1 MTQRIVISNATRLVI
16 LVCSHFPLLL
26 CCYIQSLSHFIP
38 AMGSAGFLTL
48 VSNSTTIQ
56 KSASNFDSIPLTH
69 NSKRYFLDFQSGQ
82 RFVEIASA
90 AGGRNRRLRWSIQ
103 TSSVCNMR
111 DKGQN
116 RGPLWRGRILS
127 TEAIQTVQVLRR
139 AKGDPQ
145 RLEKIFATKISRL
158 LKKDLLAV
166 LQELQRQGQ
175 CDLALQ
181 VFKAVRKEMWYRPN
195 LSLHADMIMM
205 LGRNKRVEEIE
216 SVLLELQKEGLRPD
230 TRVCTEIIGAFINVG
245 MVQNAMDT
253 FELMKQTECHPDKST
268 FTVLIEGLQR
278 LGEVDL
284 STSVREQCVQYLDEP
299 LEIFEDVSQEV
310 MAL

>member
-1 MTQRIVISNATRLVI
+1 M
-16 LVCSHFPLLL
+16 CSLIPLHLRS
-26 CCYIQSLSHFIP
+26 YIHNSFHFIP
-38 AMGSAGFLTL
+38 AMGSVGFLRI
-48 VSNSTTIQ
+48 VSNPTKIHEL
-56 KSASNFDSIPLTH
+56 ASNFDSIPLTG
-69 NSKRYFLDFQSGQ
+69 NGKRYLLDFQSGQ
-82 RFVEIASA
+82 RFVEISLA
-90 AGGRNRRLRWSIQ
+90 AGDRNRRLRCSIQ
-103 TSSVCNMR
+103 IPSVCNMR

-127 TEAIQTVQVLRR
+127 TEAIQAVQALRR

-145 RLEKIFATKISRL
+145 RLERAFATKIPRL

-166 LQELQRQGQ
+166 LQELQRQDQ

-195 LSLHADMIMM
+195 LSLHADMITM
-205 LGRNKRVEEIE
+205 LGRNKRIEEVEA
-216 SVLLELQKEGLRPD
+216 VLLELQKEGLRPD
-230 TRVCTEIIGAFINVG
+230 TRVCTEIIGAFIHVG
-245 MVQNAMDT
+245 MVQNAMET

-284 STSVREQCVQYLDEP
+284 AKAVREQCVQYLVEP
-299 LEIFEDVSQEV
+299 LEISEDVSQEV
-310 MAL
+310 VAL

>member
-1 MTQRIVISNATRLVI
+1 MYSHISLFLR
-16 LVCSHFPLLL
+16 
-26 CCYIQSLSHFIP
+26 CYIQNLSHFIP
-38 AMGSAGFLTL
+38 AMGLAGLLTI
-48 VSNSTTIQ
+48 VSNSITIQ
-56 KSASNFDSIPLTH
+56 KPASNFDSIPPTH
-69 NSKRYFLDFQSGQ
+69 DSKRYFLDFQSGQ

-103 TSSVCNMR
+103 ISSVCNMR

-116 RGPLWRGRILS
+116 RGPLWRGRVLS
-127 TEAIQTVQVLRR
+127 TEAIQAVQALRR
-139 AKGDPQ
+139 AKGDTQ
-145 RLEKIFATKISRL
+145 RLENIFATKISRL

-166 LQELQRQGQ
+166 LQELQRQDQ
-175 CDLALQ
+175 CDLALE

-205 LGRNKRVEEIE
+205 LGRNNRIEGVEA
-216 SVLLELQKEGLRPD
+216 VLLEMQKEGLRPD

-245 MVQNAMDT
+245 MVQNAMET

-284 STSVREQCVQYLDEP
+284 ATAVREQSVQYVDEP
-299 LEIFEDVSQEV
+299 LEIFEDVPQEV

>member
-1 MTQRIVISNATRLVI
+1 
-16 LVCSHFPLLL
+16 
-26 CCYIQSLSHFIP
+26 
-38 AMGSAGFLTL
+38 MGSAGLLTI
-48 VSNSTTIQ
+48 VSNSTEIH
-56 KSASNFDSIPLTH
+56 KLASNFDSIPTTH
-69 NSKRYFLDFQSGQ
+69 NCKRYLLDFQSGQ
-82 RFVEIASA
+82 RFVEIPSA

-103 TSSVCNMR
+103 IPSVCNMR

-127 TEAIQTVQVLRR
+127 TEAIQAVQALRR

-145 RLEKIFATKISRL
+145 RLEKAFATKIPRL

-166 LQELQRQGQ
+166 LQELQRQDQ

-205 LGRNKRVEEIE
+205 LGRNKRIEEVEA
-216 SVLLELQKEGLRPD
+216 VLLELQKEGLRPD
-230 TRVCTEIIGAFINVG
+230 TRVCTEIIGAFIHVG
-245 MVQNAMDT
+245 MVQNAMET
-253 FELMKQTECHPDKST
+253 FELMKQTDCHPDKST
-268 FTVLIEGLQR
+268 FTVLIQGLQR
-278 LGEVDL
+278 LGEIDL
-284 STSVREQCVQYLDEP
+284 ATAVREQSVQYLDEP

-310 MAL
+310 LAL